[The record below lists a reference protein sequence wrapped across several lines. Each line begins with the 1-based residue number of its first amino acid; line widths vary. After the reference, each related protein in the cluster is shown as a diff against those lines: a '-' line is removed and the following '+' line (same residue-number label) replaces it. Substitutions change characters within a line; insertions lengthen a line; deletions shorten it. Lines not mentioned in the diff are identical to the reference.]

1 LFFLIVISFL
11 DAVTLLGESTL
22 DARINEFDEYLGQS
36 SNETNDNDEY
46 DFIDDDKIT
55 YNNYTKQ
62 RRTSFIHGSTY
73 TLCSQDRF
81 SAYTEDDH
89 ENERITTFALRS
101 NSLSVFKLD
110 ETSTFLE
117 KAPKKVVR
125 FADMLVCN

>member
-1 LFFLIVISFL
+1 LFFCL

-36 SNETNDNDEY
+36 SNETNDVDDY
-46 DFIDDDKIT
+46 DFIDGDNVT
-55 YNNYTKQ
+55 YNYTKQ
-62 RRTSFIHGSTY
+62 RRASFIHGSTY
-73 TLCSQDRF
+73 TLCSRDRF

-89 ENERITTFALRS
+89 ENEQITTFSVRS
-101 NSLSVFKLD
+101 NSLRVFQLD
-110 ETSTFLE
+110 ETSRFLE

>member
-1 LFFLIVISFL
+1 LFFFL

-36 SNETNDNDEY
+36 SNETNDDDDY
-46 DFIDDDKIT
+46 DFIDDDSVT
-55 YNNYTKQ
+55 YNYTKQ
-62 RRTSFIHGSTY
+62 RRASFIQGSTY

-89 ENERITTFALRS
+89 ENEQITTFALRS
-101 NSLSVFKLD
+101 NSLSVFQLD
-110 ETSTFLE
+110 GTSTFLE